1 MQPTK
6 RIIENYFY
14 TCSGPGPRVL
24 FPVLIGDKVFLL
36 VIALVLSLR
45 MRKVKQDGQ
54 DDSKYIA
61 ASVYV
66 MNVVSVVIIVSNISL
81 VGFLNTRLVV
91 LCLSHLLGNIA
102 VLCLV
107 FIPKV
112 SHMYYS
118 LTYQL

>member
-1 MQPTK
+1 MK
-6 RIIENYFY
+6 
-14 TCSGPGPRVL
+14 
-24 FPVLIGDKVFLL
+24 D
-36 VIALVLSLR
+36 
-45 MRKVKQDGQ
+45 DGQ
-54 DDSKYIA
+54 DDSKFIA

-91 LCLSHLLGNIA
+91 LCLFHLFGNIA

-112 SHMYYS
+112 SLS
-118 LTYQL
+118 VSSFSVTLALCSKTVK

>member
-1 MQPTK
+1 M
-6 RIIENYFY
+6 F
-14 TCSGPGPRVL
+14 
-24 FPVLIGDKVFLL
+24 
-36 VIALVLSLR
+36 SLR
-45 MRKVKQDGQ
+45 TRKMKDDGQ
-54 DDSKYIA
+54 DDSKFIA

-91 LCLSHLLGNIA
+91 LCLFHLFGNIA

-112 SHMYYS
+112 SLS
-118 LTYQL
+118 VSSFSVTLALCSKTVK